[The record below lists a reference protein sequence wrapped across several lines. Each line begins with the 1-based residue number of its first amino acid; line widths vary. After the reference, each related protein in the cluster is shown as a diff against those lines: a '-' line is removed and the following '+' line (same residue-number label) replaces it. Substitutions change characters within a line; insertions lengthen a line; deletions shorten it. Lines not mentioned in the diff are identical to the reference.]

1 MGPAGL
7 RTKCG
12 GVTDFTFTFLARAET
27 GLTDAVLVPR
37 SADDGEPEVVCSQGA
52 KDEVRED
59 HEPERPGKDEGSAGD
74 KP

>member
-1 MGPAGL
+1 M
-7 RTKCG
+7 
-12 GVTDFTFTFLARAET
+12 

-52 KDEVRED
+52 KDEVREN